1 MSISAVTRSESTKL
15 FSTAMWWILAIVLV
29 AYIGLTAAGLGF
41 VISASAAGDL
51 PGQQAGA
58 AGFPT
63 DNAAGL
69 LYSIAAS
76 VGYVFPL
83 LIGTLMVT
91 AEFRHHTLT
100 PTFLATPR
108 RGRVLWA
115 KVFVGIGIGVVYAV
129 IALIAAVGPA
139 AGFLA
144 GFGQDTA
151 LDTADT
157 WAMLGRIVIAF
168 AVWVLIGIGVG
179 ALVRNQVA
187 AVVIVLAFTQFVE
200 PIARVAG
207 MFVDGLDSALR
218 FLPGAASDALVGSSI
233 YSASIGTGGGT
244 ADQLDWWAGGAV
256 LLGYAV
262 VLIVLGHL
270 TSWRRDVD

>member
-1 MSISAVTRSESTKL
+1 MSLSAATRSETTKL
-15 FSTAMWWILAIVLV
+15 LTTAMWWILAIVLV
-29 AYIGLTAAGLGF
+29 AYIGFTAAGLGF
-41 VISASAAGDL
+41 VFSASAAGEL
-51 PGQQAGA
+51 PGQSQQAGL
-58 AGFPT
+58 PT
-63 DNAAGL
+63 GDLAPV

-76 VGYVFPL
+76 IGYVFPL

-115 KVFVGIGIGVVYAV
+115 KALVGVGIGVVYAV
-129 IALIAAVGPA
+129 LALIAGVGPS

-144 GFGQDTA
+144 GFGQETG
-151 LDTADT
+151 LDQSDT

-168 AVWVLIGIGVG
+168 ALWVLVGIGVG
-179 ALVRNQVA
+179 TLVRNQVA

-207 MFVDGLDSALR
+207 MFVDGLDSVLR
-218 FLPGAASDALVGSSI
+218 FLPGAASDTLVGTSI
-233 YSASIGTGGGT
+233 YTATTGT
-244 ADQLDWWAGGAV
+244 ASGAEPLEWWVGGIV
-256 LLGYAV
+256 LLGYAI
-262 VLIVLGHL
+262 VLMVLGHL

>member
-1 MSISAVTRSESTKL
+1 MSLSASTRSETTKL
-15 FSTAMWWILAIVLV
+15 LTTAMWWILAIVLV
-29 AYIGLTAAGLGF
+29 AYVGLTAAGLGF
-41 VISASAAGDL
+41 VFSASAAGEL
-51 PGQQAGA
+51 PGRQNAPMPVGDA
-58 AGFPT
+58 AP
-63 DNAAGL
+63 L

-76 VGYVFPL
+76 IGYVFPL

-108 RGRVLWA
+108 RGLVLWS
-115 KVFVGIGIGVVYAV
+115 KTIVGVGIGVVYAV
-129 IALIAAVGPA
+129 LALIAAVGPS

-144 GFGQDTA
+144 GFGQPTA
-151 LDTADT
+151 LDDSDT

-168 AVWVLIGIGVG
+168 ALWVLVGIGVG
-179 ALVRNQVA
+179 TLVRNQVA

-207 MFVDGLDSALR
+207 MFVDGLDSVLR
-218 FLPGAASDALVGSSI
+218 FLPGAASDALVGTSI
-233 YSASIGTGGGT
+233 YTATTPGSSG
-244 ADQLDWWAGGAV
+244 ADQLDWWVGGVV
-256 LLGYAV
+256 LLAYAV
-262 VLIVLGHL
+262 VLLVLGHL